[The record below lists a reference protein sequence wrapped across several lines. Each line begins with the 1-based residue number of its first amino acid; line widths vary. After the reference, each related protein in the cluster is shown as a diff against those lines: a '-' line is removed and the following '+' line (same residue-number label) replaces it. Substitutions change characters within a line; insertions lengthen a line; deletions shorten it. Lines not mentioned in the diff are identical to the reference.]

1 MQPNYKPSANQ
12 AMETSHIELGQRF
25 AWRRCFI
32 NRIESDKPF
41 WINIG
46 GQTYKSLVG
55 QPDGQQYSLQLNFPM
70 HLIGYQDFKVLPVHS
85 QHTGYAAMI
94 RFTWIKY
101 PCKQSGDHMCLFW
114 HNNHEF
120 RLRHG
125 LLYCPDTTAI
135 HILPPKLPDGSL
147 LTVDTDCTDCL
158 HSVWTSLENF
168 KQLGN
173 YVTINHIA
181 FRLLPSEHVK
191 QSDIRVS
198 RQACDSL
205 GVVPGSQVLVQRITD
220 LPMLVSADLVL
231 TFVGFQTCFDS
242 AQSLHSGLMQARKQ
256 LYSELLHS
264 LVDTRCQYLI
274 VVDNYKWLASFSN
287 LVNNSAQP
295 YGLVGQHSLFNKA
308 IPNQPTRPHYL
319 TNMTNHIKP
328 IEPIK
333 PSHIKPTQLF
343 NPCTVHELSK
353 LVDSVKLL

>member
-1 MQPNYKPSANQ
+1 
-12 AMETSHIELGQRF
+12 MEISHIELGQRIP
-25 AWRRCFI
+25 WRRCFI

-41 WINIG
+41 WLKIG

-70 HLIGYQDFKVLPVHS
+70 HLIGYQQFKVLPVHS
-85 QHTGYAAMI
+85 QHTGYAATI
-94 RFTWIKY
+94 RFTCINHNG
-101 PCKQSGDHMCLFW
+101 PCKQPNHMCLFW

-135 HILPPKLPDGSL
+135 HNLPPKLPDGSL
-147 LTVDTDCTDCL
+147 LTVDTGCTDCL

-168 KQLGN
+168 KHLGQ

-191 QSDIRVS
+191 QSEIRVN

-231 TFVGFQTCFDS
+231 TFVGVQTCFDS
-242 AQSLHSGLMQARKQ
+242 AQSLHSALMQARKQ

-274 VVDNYKWLASFSN
+274 VVDNYMWLASFSN
-287 LVNNSAQP
+287 LVNNSEQP
-295 YGLVGQHSLFNKA
+295 YGLVGQHTLFFNNAK
-308 IPNQPTRPHYL
+308 PNNLSNL
-319 TNMTNHIKP
+319 TNLTNHIK
-328 IEPIK
+328 PIK
-333 PSHIKPTQLF
+333 PSHIKPTKPF
-343 NPCTVHELSK
+343 NPCSVHELSR
-353 LVDSVKLL
+353 LADLVKLL

>member
-1 MQPNYKPSANQ
+1 
-12 AMETSHIELGQRF
+12 METSHIELGQRF
-25 AWRRCFI
+25 AWRRCVI

-85 QHTGYAAMI
+85 QHTGYAATI
-94 RFTWIKY
+94 SFTLINH
-101 PCKQSGDHMCLFW
+101 PCKQPNHMCLFW

-120 RLRHG
+120 RLQSG

-135 HILPPKLPDGSL
+135 HNLPPKLPDGSL

-168 KQLGN
+168 KQLGQ

-191 QSDIRVS
+191 QSEIRVN

-220 LPMLVSADLVL
+220 LPMLVSADLVV
-231 TFVGFQTCFDS
+231 TYVGFQPRFDS

-274 VVDNYKWLASFSN
+274 VVDNYMWLASFSN
-287 LVNNSAQP
+287 LVNNSDRPYDQP
-295 YGLVGQHSLFNKA
+295 YGLVGQNSLFFNKA
-308 IPNQPTRPHYL
+308 IPNQPTKPHYL
-319 TNMTNHIKP
+319 TNPTNLTNHIKP
-328 IEPIK
+328 SEPIK
-333 PSHIKPTQLF
+333 PF